1 LQQAGT
7 IGHHAFTQLAYDVDE
22 AFDGIRIVSVRCTGD
37 RRLLEQVGEKR
48 EFECLLSAW
57 GLPHENFEL
66 RVRRVRHRQLGDAWS
81 CDYAVSV
88 TRTDADL
95 RHVYLGGP
103 SYRWLSRFAA
113 DLANGKYRAQ
123 ASASSFFSTQG
134 RVGASASLARA
145 E

>member
-1 LQQAGT
+1 M
-7 IGHHAFTQLAYDVDE
+7 
-22 AFDGIRIVSVRCTGD
+22 SVRCTGD
-37 RRLLEQVGEKR
+37 NRLLEQVGEKR
-48 EFECLLSAW
+48 EFECLLSSW

-88 TRTDADL
+88 TRTDSDV

-103 SYRWLSRFAA
+103 SYRWIQRFAA
-113 DLANGKYRAQ
+113 DLANGKYGAHT
-123 ASASSFFSTQG
+123 SGSSLFSRQG
-134 RVGASASLARA
+134 RVDTSSSFARA